1 MSETRFDIRDQ
12 SRGGAARPAASRPV
26 FPDVGAP
33 AMPPLWLFALLGGW
47 MRAALRRQR
56 VRRLQRLDRR
66 LLDDLGHAQ
75 SVTCERR
82 DIAR

>member
-1 MSETRFDIRDQ
+1 MSDTQPDSRDR
-12 SRGGAARPAASRPV
+12 SRDGAARPIASRSP

-47 MRAALRRQR
+47 VRAALRRQR
-56 VRRLQRLDRR
+56 VRRLKQLDRR
-66 LLDDLGHAQ
+66 LLDDLGHAPAA
-75 SVTCERR
+75 TAKRR